1 MLAADGVRLWAI
13 HWGYGP
19 DIAWAGSW
27 EEALV
32 GDPVLVEVFLKNP
45 FFYFFFSIYLGMVS
59 SKLKKRQKDH
69 QGGGGKGGVRV
80 CVCACMCTRACV
92 WCDFPFN

>member
-19 DIAWAGSW
+19 DIAWAGFLGRG
-27 EEALV
+27 A
-32 GDPVLVEVFLKNP
+32 GGGPVFFEVFLKNP
-45 FFYFFFSIYLGMVS
+45 FFEFFLIFFWHGFVEI
-59 SKLKKRQKDH
+59 KKNDKKTTRVE
-69 QGGGGKGGVRV
+69 GGRVV
-80 CVCACMCTRACV
+80 CVFVCVRARARACV